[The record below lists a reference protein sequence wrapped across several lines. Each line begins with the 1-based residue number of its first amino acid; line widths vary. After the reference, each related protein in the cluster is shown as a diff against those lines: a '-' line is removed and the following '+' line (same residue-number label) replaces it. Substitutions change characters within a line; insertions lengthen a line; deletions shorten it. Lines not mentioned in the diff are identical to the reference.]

1 MTTAHPGTG
10 SMKFSL
16 DEVLQ
21 GMLASIEQDSFTDDP
36 ARLASMFEGLAATVA
51 LFAPMAAGVDPQAVA
66 GALKRLEDKSILTHA
81 DGKYTLTTTGRAH
94 CVSSKRT
101 LFSRGDQEQLEAAA
115 RTFATV

>member
-1 MTTAHPGTG
+1 MTTASSGTN

-21 GMLASIEQDSFTDDP
+21 GMLASVEQDSFTDDT

-66 GALKRLEDKSILTHA
+66 GALKKRMYVFLPTILV
-81 DGKYTLTTTGRAH
+81 G
-94 CVSSKRT
+94 RT
-101 LFSRGDQEQLEAAA
+101 LRFWLVLAGVESLLG
-115 RTFATV
+115 